1 MTTKI
6 MNLFSNEK
14 MLLEHSVLSYKFDLY
29 FPEHKL
35 SMKVDEKG
43 HTDRDVHN
51 NIERQTTIEKQH
63 DCEFVR
69 INPNRKDLLN
79 LLNVEFVQS
88 H

>member
-35 SMKVDEKG
+35 SMKVDEKD
-43 HTDRDVHN
+43 TLTEMCIITLKD
-51 NIERQTTIEKQH
+51 KQ
-63 DCEFVR
+63 
-69 INPNRKDLLN
+69 
-79 LLNVEFVQS
+79 Q
-88 H
+88 